1 MANDTFNDR
10 ALAAQAVATPWLTTF
25 IDELLKSEGDVEVA
39 AEAVHVS
46 VPELHELR
54 RRNKVV
60 QVAWANALDTVR
72 KMRAQK
78 LETLAFHEAAYPP
91 RKYKFTPMGKAIEHP
106 DRPGEFYYEEER
118 DNRLVLGLLKA
129 LDRDVYGERTVVTG
143 KDGGPIQHAHI
154 VATLAD
160 IVRTAAGVTAG
171 TIAPDTVVGEIPDD
185 GVVDAEIVP

>member
-1 MANDTFNDR
+1 MADQNATFNER
-10 ALAAQAVATPWLTTF
+10 ALAAQAVATPWLPTF
-25 IDELLKSEGDVEVA
+25 IAELLKSEGDVEVA

-129 LDRDVYGERTVVTG
+129 LEPSVYGERREISG
-143 KDGGPIQHAHI
+143 PGGGPVVHAHM

-160 IVRTAAGVTAG
+160 IIRVSAGVAAG
-171 TIAPDTVVGEIPDD
+171 TIEPGTVVGE
-185 GVVDAEIVP
+185 VVDVEVVPE